1 MTLRFT
7 YTPNDKSE
15 FVQRDQVFP
24 LIVVYCLSFL
34 TPVLS
39 ARIVLDGFYVLF
51 SCSEKFSTYIWRLP
65 FVVNVTLN
73 LSIVNFSG
81 RQVHVFLCTGAYG
94 WDAGLCQPC
103 DCDIQ
108 SRSCLLKRRR
118 PWILQELKVYWALHF
133 LNTKERWFIITEVR
147 WYQKQGS
154 TYIQVFLWQIIF
166 LYASKK
172 IVCRN

>member
-7 YTPNDKSE
+7 YTPNDKGE

-133 LNTKERWFIITEVR
+133 FKHKRTLIYNN
-147 WYQKQGS
+147 GS
-154 TYIQVFLWQIIF
+154 QMISKARQHLYPGFSLTNYIPLCF
-166 LYASKK
+166 
-172 IVCRN
+172 

>member
-1 MTLRFT
+1 MTSRFT
-7 YTPNDKSE
+7 YTPNDKRG

-39 ARIVLDGFYVLF
+39 ARIVLDGFDVLF

-118 PWILQELKVYWALHF
+118 PWILQELKVFWALHF
-133 LNTKERWFIITEVR
+133 FKHKRTLIYNN
-147 WYQKQGS
+147 GS
-154 TYIQVFLWQIIF
+154 QMISKARQHLYPGFSLTNYIPLCF
-166 LYASKK
+166 
-172 IVCRN
+172 